1 MKLRAIL
8 VALSLLAVLSVPVA
22 GYFYYLSLQKTA
34 LKRAQTQTAAIA
46 ERIGNRVSA
55 FLSENL
61 KTVRVLAQ
69 HRELQM
75 ALVEAAPENL
85 VVANQMLDLFQQT
98 LGADVCYLM
107 NASGLTVASSNRD
120 QADSFV
126 GKNYAFRPYFQ
137 RALKGHAAIYMALGV
152 TSGKRGVY
160 YGFPVSG
167 ETGQAPRGVAV
178 IKSSID
184 QLEKELSENY
194 PDIWLLTAPNG
205 VIFASNQRQWQY
217 HVLQQLSDAQ
227 ITAVTQ
233 SRQFGQGPWPWS
245 GVTLFGDDRAEDQT
259 GQRYLRH
266 AVGLEVYPDW
276 KILILRKLDIVAQG
290 VSASVASMSGY
301 MTLIVT
307 LVLAI
312 AVYALY
318 RMANSEINRRKEAE
332 ADLRESE
339 EVFRSIGT
347 SAQDAVVLMDSKGFI
362 TFWNPAAERIFGYTQ
377 KEALGQDLHALLV
390 PQRYIDGYQSNI
402 DTFRKTGQGGAIE
415 KTTEM
420 AALRKGGEEFPI
432 ELSLSA
438 VRLKGKWHAV
448 GIVRD
453 ISERQQAEQGRLK
466 VKKLEGV
473 LETAGG
479 ICHELNQPLQ
489 SLSGYSDL
497 LLLQL
502 ESHHPLYEKVKRIS
516 EQVKRLGRFT
526 RQLMGITH
534 YQTKKYPSGSKIIDI
549 EKSAQ
554 RKS

>member
-8 VALSLLAVLSVPVA
+8 LALSLLAVLSVPIA

-46 ERIGNRVSA
+46 ERISNRVSA

-61 KTVRVLAQ
+61 KTVRVLAH
-69 HRELQM
+69 HRELQL
-75 ALVEAAPENL
+75 ALSAPAEAHLPA
-85 VVANQMLDLFQQT
+85 ANQMLDLFQQT
-98 LGADVCYLM
+98 LDADVCYLM
-107 NASGLTVASSNRD
+107 NAAGQTVASSNRY

-126 GKNYAFRPYFQ
+126 GKNYGFRPYFQ
-137 RALKGHAAIYMALGV
+137 RALKGQPAIYMALGV

-160 YGFPVSG
+160 YSFPVTDAADG
-167 ETGQAPRGVAV
+167 APRGVAV

-184 QLEKELSENY
+184 RLEQELRDVY
-194 PDIWLLTAPNG
+194 QDTWLLTAPNG
-205 VIFASNQRQWQY
+205 VIFATNQSQWQY
-217 HVLQQLSDAQ
+217 HLLENLSEAQLTEVA
-227 ITAVTQ
+227 Q

-245 GVTLFGDDRAEDQT
+245 GVTLVDQDRAEDQE
-259 GQRYLRH
+259 GRKYLRH
-266 AVGLEVYPDW
+266 AVNLELYPGW
-276 KILILRKLDIVAQG
+276 RILILRKLDVVAKG
-290 VSASVASMSGY
+290 VSASLASMSGY

-307 LVLAI
+307 LFLAV

-318 RMANSEINRRKEAE
+318 RMANSEITRRKEAE
-332 ADLRESE
+332 TALRESE
-339 EVFRSIGT
+339 EIFRSIGI
-347 SAQDAVVLMDSKGFI
+347 SAQDAVILMNSEGFI
-362 TFWNPAAERIFGYTQ
+362 TFWNPAAGRIFGYTE

-390 PQRYIDGYQSNI
+390 PQRYQKAYQHGI
-402 DTFRKTGQGGAIE
+402 QTFRKTGQGNAIE
-415 KTTEM
+415 KTVEM

-438 VRLKGKWHAV
+438 VRLNRKWHAV

-453 ISERQQAEQGRLK
+453 VSERQQAERERLK
-466 VKKLEGV
+466 VEKLEGV

-497 LLLQL
+497 LLIQM
-502 ESHHPLYEKVKRIS
+502 ETSHPLYAKVRRIS

-526 RQLMGITH
+526 RQLMGITS
-534 YQTKKYPSGSKIIDI
+534 YQTKDYPSGSKIIDI
-549 EKSAQ
+549 EKSAR
-554 RKS
+554 RKP